1 MDLREHLR
9 QAFES
14 LAANPRRALA
24 SALGVFWGAAA
35 TVLMLAWGAG
45 FQDFMRNELGR
56 YGRASILV
64 IPGVSSSGFP
74 GYRAGVPIRATR
86 DDAAAAERQSSE
98 LVDAV
103 VTEYWSRER
112 IRLERAGR
120 VRRLDLTATDSRFP
134 ELRRFGLAAGRFFD
148 RTDLEQA
155 DAVAVLGFDA
165 ASDLFDAP
173 ASAVG
178 KRVRIEGIPFQ
189 VIGVFDH
196 KSGRQYI
203 NTNRPDNRLVV
214 VPQTTAETRLGFRKD
229 GERVFIIYPRPG
241 VDSKSAFRE
250 VIASLAR
257 RSGFHPDDTDAVRS
271 FDLSQLL
278 GFVDLITLIFTGF
291 IGVAGTVT
299 LLVGGVGIANYQL
312 ALLEERSVE
321 LGVARA
327 LGARTRTLVAQV
339 ALESLL
345 VSAGASVVGVGLGL
359 GICAAMARLVPADL
373 LPAPVVSGVAVAIT
387 AAALVGVS
395 LVATVVPAL
404 RVRKTDVGLALR
416 AGI

>member
-1 MDLREHLR
+1 MDWREHWL

-45 FQDFMRNELGR
+45 FQDFMSVELGR
-56 YGRASILV
+56 YGRASIFV

-74 GYRAGVPIRATR
+74 GHRAGVPIRATR
-86 DDAAAAERQSSE
+86 DDAAAAERENSE

-103 VTEYWSRER
+103 VTEYWSPER
-112 IRLERAGR
+112 VRVERAGR
-120 VRRLDLTATDSRFP
+120 VRRLDLTASDARFP
-134 ELRRFGLAAGRFFD
+134 ELRRFRLASGRFFD
-148 RTDLEQA
+148 SRDVERSG
-155 DAVAVLGFDA
+155 AVAVLGWEA
-165 ASDLFDAP
+165 ARDLFDAP
-173 ASAVG
+173 ASGVG
-178 KRVRIEGIPFQ
+178 KRMRIEGVVFE
-189 VIGVFDH
+189 VIGVFDA
-196 KSGRQYI
+196 KSGRQYT
-203 NTNRPDNRLVV
+203 NTNRPENRLVL
-214 VPQTTAETRLGFRKD
+214 VPQTSAEARLGYRKD
-229 GERVFIIYPRPG
+229 GQRIFIVYPRAG
-241 VDSKSAFRE
+241 ADSQAAFRA

-257 RSGFHPDDTDAVRS
+257 RSGFHPDDADAVRT

-278 GFVDLITLIFTGF
+278 GFVDMIHIIFTGF

-312 ALLEERSVE
+312 ALLAERSVE

-327 LGARTRTLVAQV
+327 LGARTRTLIVQV

-345 VSAGASVVGVGLGL
+345 VSAGASLLGVGLGL
-359 GICAAMARLVPADL
+359 GICALMAGLVPPDL
-373 LPAPVVSGVAVAIT
+373 LPAPIVSGSATAIT
-387 AAALVGVS
+387 AVALIGVALV
-395 LVATVVPAL
+395 AAVVPAL
-404 RVRKTDVGLALR
+404 SVRKTDVALALR

>member
-1 MDLREHLR
+1 MDIREHWL

-45 FQDFMRNELGR
+45 FQEFMRVELGR

-86 DDAAAAERQSSE
+86 DDAAAAERSNSE
-98 LVDAV
+98 LVEAV

-112 IRLERAGR
+112 VRVERAGR
-120 VRRLDLTATDSRFP
+120 VRRLDLTATDPRFP
-134 ELRRFGLAAGRFFD
+134 ELRKFGLAAGRFFD
-148 RTDLEQA
+148 PADLERA
-155 DAVAVLGFDA
+155 DAVAVLGFEA
-165 ASDLFDAP
+165 ARDLFDAP
-173 ASAVG
+173 AAAIG
-178 KRVRIEGIPFQ
+178 RRVRIEGVPFQ
-189 VIGVFDH
+189 VIGVFDA

-203 NTNRPDNRLVV
+203 NTNRPDNRLLV

-229 GERVFIIYPRPG
+229 GDRVFIVYPRPG
-241 VDSKSAFRE
+241 VDSKFALRE
-250 VIASLAR
+250 VVASLAR
-257 RSGFHPDDTDAVRS
+257 RSGFHPDDVDAVRS

-278 GFVDLITLIFTGF
+278 GFVDLISAIFTGF
-291 IGVAGTVT
+291 IGVAGTLT
-299 LLVGGVGIANYQL
+299 LLVGGLGIANYQL
-312 ALLEERSVE
+312 SLLAERSVE

-327 LGARTRTLVAQV
+327 LGARTRTLIVQV

-345 VSAGASVVGVGLGL
+345 VSIGAALVGVGLGL
-359 GICAAMARLVPADL
+359 GVCAALARLVPADL
-373 LPAPVVSGVAVAIT
+373 LPAPIVSGAAAAIT
-387 AAALVGVS
+387 TAALVGVA